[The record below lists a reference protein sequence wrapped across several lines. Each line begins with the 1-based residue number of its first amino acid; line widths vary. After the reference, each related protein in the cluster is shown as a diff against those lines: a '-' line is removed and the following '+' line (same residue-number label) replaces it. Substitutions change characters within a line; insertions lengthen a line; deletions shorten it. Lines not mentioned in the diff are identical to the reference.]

1 MNTILRLPAAA
12 MIAAAALPGVAA
24 AQDDTDARIRALEA
38 QIQALSAQISDLKAA
53 TEEAKAQATAVA
65 AAPPAPAPSAAPTA
79 AVKVSLPNGK
89 PTIATSDGRFTAA
102 FNGVMQLDTAK
113 YFQDDDLSPAIT
125 ARDLNGGANFRR
137 ARLGL
142 SGKVFGD
149 FDYGILLD
157 FGGSGAEDA
166 GRIQDLWLQ
175 YSGIDNFRFR
185 IGAFPPSLGL
195 ADAASTNGSTFP
207 ERAAAADIARG
218 LAGADTRVGAG
229 VIGSGERW
237 FVSAVLTGATV
248 SSLNSAGSFNSAT
261 FDEQQG
267 VALRLAGTPLRG
279 DGWLVHT
286 GVNASLIT
294 QPADRG
300 ANAAPRYAVQLR
312 ERPELRVDGTRL
324 VDTGS
329 IDADGAAAIGFELA
343 FQKKNLMFQGEYFDL
358 SIDRRNPAAGLTDPE
373 FSGWYVESGW
383 VLTGE
388 TRKYNTGTAAFD
400 APPVAKP
407 FDPAA
412 GAWGA
417 WELAARY
424 AVVDLDSNADSAV
437 VANRVRGGEQ
447 AIWSLGVNWFPN
459 PAVKFMLGVQDVSI
473 ERRSASGASLDQDY
487 RAVNL
492 RSQFAF

>member
-12 MIAAAALPGVAA
+12 VLAAAALPGVAA

-65 AAPPAPAPSAAPTA
+65 AAPPAPAPSAAPA
-79 AVKVSLPNGK
+79 PAIKVSLPNGK

-113 YFQDDDLSPAIT
+113 YFQDDDLAPAIT

-248 SSLNSAGSFNSAT
+248 SGLNSAGGFNSAT

-267 VALRLAGTPLRG
+267 YALRLAGTPLRG
-279 DGWLVHT
+279 EDWLIHA
-286 GVNASLIT
+286 GANASVIA

-300 ANAAPRYAVQLR
+300 TATTPRYAVQLR

-324 VDTGS
+324 VDTGA
-329 IDADGAAAIGFELA
+329 IDADGAAALGLELA
-343 FQKKNLMFQGEYFDL
+343 FQRNNILVQTEYFDFT
-358 SIDRRNPAAGLTDPE
+358 IDRRNPAAGLSDPE
-373 FSGWYVESGW
+373 FSGWYVDGAW

-388 TRKYNTGTAAFD
+388 RRKYNTNTAAFD

-407 FDPAA
+407 FDLAA
-412 GAWGA
+412 GTWGA

-424 AVVDLDSNADSAV
+424 SVVDLDSNPDSAV
-437 VANRVRGGEQ
+437 VANRIRGGEQ
-447 AIWSLGVNWFPN
+447 TVTSLGLNWFPN
-459 PAVKFMLGVQDVSI
+459 PTVKFMLGVQDVSV
-473 ERRSASGASLDQDY
+473 ERRNAAGASLDQDFQT
-487 RAVNL
+487 VNL